1 MRMWRVRVR
10 GDEGG
15 NEMDSRVSGFVSYLA
30 VIVRVSVL
38 CYVDVDVDDDDGVY
52 LMIRVFHLR
61 GNVLSVVDDDDGCGN
76 YYTLPWILPLY

>member
-1 MRMWRVRVR
+1 MWRVRVR

-38 CYVDVDVDDDDGVY
+38 CYVDVDVNVDDDDDGVY

-61 GNVLSVVDDDDGCGN
+61 GNVL
-76 YYTLPWILPLY
+76 